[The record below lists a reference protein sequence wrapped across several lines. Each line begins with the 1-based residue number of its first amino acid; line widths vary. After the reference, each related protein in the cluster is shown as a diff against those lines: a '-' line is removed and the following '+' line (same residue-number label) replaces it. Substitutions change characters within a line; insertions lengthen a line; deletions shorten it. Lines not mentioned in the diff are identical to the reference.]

1 MTLGN
6 AATAHVRLIVWCKT
20 CQHRVE
26 PDPAEQAQRYRPE
39 TAIPEWCRRL
49 VCSACGSRDIDMV
62 VSGI

>member
-6 AATAHVRLIVWCKT
+6 ATAARVHLIVWCKE
-20 CQHRVE
+20 CRHRVE
-26 PDPAEQAQRYRPE
+26 PDPAEQAQRYSPE

-49 VCSACGSRDIDMV
+49 VCSPCGSRDIDMV